1 MKSKQ
6 LANVLIKI
14 LGLSVLVHGI
24 PSILNGLFSLLQ
36 FRGAG
41 SQMSR
46 MDFYWLYPL
55 SSVVTVAIGV
65 YLIVK
70 SRDVAEYLFKGDEE

>member
-1 MKSKQ
+1 
-6 LANVLIKI
+6 
-14 LGLSVLVHGI
+14 
-24 PSILNGLFSLLQ
+24 
-36 FRGAG
+36 
-41 SQMSR
+41 MSR